1 MKERKNIIQMRM
13 EYYMLINL
21 FPLEVR
27 NITWGYER
35 TLSDRNDSSDYVGFK
50 NETD

>member
-21 FPLEVR
+21 SPLEVR
-27 NITWGYER
+27 NITWEKMEASKKG
-35 TLSDRNDSSDYVGFK
+35 L
-50 NETD
+50 